1 LPKTS
6 ISSFAAAAA
15 GAFEKRA
22 GEETGPEMR
31 SQFSSSSAGPLLF
44 PPIYPLI
51 IISFEIEIYP
61 IGSKWQ
67 LRWFTLYQVGNDS
80 SVSFSL

>member
-44 PPIYPLI
+44 PPIYPSTS
-51 IISFEIEIYP
+51 SFWERAVKIRVP
-61 IGSKWQ
+61 K
-67 LRWFTLYQVGNDS
+67 
-80 SVSFSL
+80 